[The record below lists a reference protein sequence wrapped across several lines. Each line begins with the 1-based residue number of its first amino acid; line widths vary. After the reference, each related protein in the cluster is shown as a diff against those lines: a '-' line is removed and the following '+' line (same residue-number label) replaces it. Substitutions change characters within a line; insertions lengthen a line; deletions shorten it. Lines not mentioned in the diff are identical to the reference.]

1 MLTLPQRILR
11 PPALGFRSFKLIDP
25 LAQHYQFTHKSL
37 LRPICIFHPVPLE
50 MGLISSKNWQ
60 PYGQDRGFICPA
72 LSAIHA
78 RTISSKH
85 YHTLYLDR

>member
-1 MLTLPQRILR
+1 M
-11 PPALGFRSFKLIDP
+11 
-25 LAQHYQFTHKSL
+25 
-37 LRPICIFHPVPLE
+37 PLE

-72 LSAIHA
+72 LTAINA

-85 YHTLYLDR
+85 YHTLYLDK